1 MPPEVLQNLKKF
13 PVNLALLN
21 EELDQKKLKIKEEKN
36 SGNYSV
42 E

>member
-1 MPPEVLQNLKKF
+1 MPPDVLENLKKF
-13 PVNLALLN
+13 PVNLRLLN
-21 EELDQKKLKIKEEKN
+21 EELDEKNLKIKEEKN

>member
-1 MPPEVLQNLKKF
+1 MPPDVLENLMKF
-13 PVNLALLN
+13 PVNLRLLN
-21 EELDQKKLKIKEEKN
+21 EELDEKKLKITEEKN

>member
-1 MPPEVLQNLKKF
+1 MPPDVLENLKKS
-13 PVNLALLN
+13 PVNLRLLDA
-21 EELDQKKLKIKEEKN
+21 ELDEKKLKIKEEKN